1 MVVVGGGP
9 IGCELAQVFAQLGS
23 QVTQLER
30 SGQILPREEP
40 DASTLVRKSME
51 SDGATILTDT
61 ELVRITQLD
70 DHKVVTI
77 RDSQGEQD
85 ILCDEILTAVGRTP
99 NVAGMG
105 LEKAEIEHDL
115 TRGIQVNDRLQTTN
129 PNVFA
134 AGDVASRYQFTHAA
148 DFMARVVIQNALFM
162 GRRKASSLLI
172 PWATYTAP
180 EVRMWDCTPTRRM
193 PKTSP
198 PTVTKSSFPKS
209 TARFSKA
216 IRRDLCEC
224 WLPKGKTEFWEL
236 PSCRRKLVT

>member
-1 MVVVGGGP
+1 
-9 IGCELAQVFAQLGS
+9 
-23 QVTQLER
+23 
-30 SGQILPREEP
+30 
-40 DASTLVRKSME
+40 ME

-105 LEKAEIEHDL
+105 LEEAEIEHDL

-134 AGDVASRYQFTHAA
+134 AGDVADPIYRQAVTAA
-148 DFMARVVIQNALFM
+148 GM
-162 GRRKASSLLI
+162 GCA
-172 PWATYTAP
+172 A
-180 EVRMWDCTPTRRM
+180 
-193 PKTSP
+193 
-198 PTVTKSSFPKS
+198 
-209 TARFSKA
+209 A
-216 IRRDLCEC
+216 IDAER
-224 WLPKGKTEFWEL
+224 WLEAQE
-236 PSCRRKLVT
+236 